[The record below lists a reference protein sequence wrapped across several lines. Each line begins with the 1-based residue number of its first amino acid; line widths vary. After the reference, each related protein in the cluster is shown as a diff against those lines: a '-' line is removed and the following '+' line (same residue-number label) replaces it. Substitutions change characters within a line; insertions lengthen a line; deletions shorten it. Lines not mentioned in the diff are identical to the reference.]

1 MIVMMIAMT
10 PSLNASSRVLPID
23 RPLTNDRYRNP
34 LTVRSVQKL
43 GTKLQTTGR
52 IQRIRC
58 VFEALMKFATAALL
72 LTLTA
77 LTACSGIPRRE
88 SDAETLARIQSY
100 AGDSVSDFRT
110 YSSFN
115 SWTPIDDH
123 HVLIQTNINEAYLLT
138 TFEPCMNLPFAT
150 HIALTSRFP
159 HVVSKGFDSIR

>member
-1 MIVMMIAMT
+1 
-10 PSLNASSRVLPID
+10 
-23 RPLTNDRYRNP
+23 
-34 LTVRSVQKL
+34 
-43 GTKLQTTGR
+43 
-52 IQRIRC
+52 
-58 VFEALMKFATAALL
+58 MKFATAALL

-100 AGDSVSDFRT
+100 AGDPVSDFRT

-159 HVVSKGFDSIR
+159 HVVSKGFDSIRVGRERCHISDIRPVNYRQMRADLTAERKARG